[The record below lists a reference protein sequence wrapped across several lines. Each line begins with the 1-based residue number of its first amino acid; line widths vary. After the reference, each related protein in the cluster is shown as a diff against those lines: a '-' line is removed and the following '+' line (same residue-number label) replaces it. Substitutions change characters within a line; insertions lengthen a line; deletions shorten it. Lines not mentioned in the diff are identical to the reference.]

1 MRLLTMFFVV
11 TMAGELSAAIDRGCY
26 KRNPRCTFGP
36 PTTVPGPGNYRCPS
50 GERPWIER
58 EDALPRCR
66 GTSNV
71 PDRGRRRAGV
81 SLTRA
86 ERVLVEQVT
95 VAIDTYIGDER
106 VRKVIDGEASISL
119 SASER
124 YRRSARR
131 RFSNVEELRRYVR
144 RVHCRSARAERFP
157 NRGRAKLTYG
167 GNTLW
172 IEDVRVSRADAELKV
187 YATYITTLRSSSP
200 LERTTIVSCNKR
212 RRS

>member
-1 MRLLTMFFVV
+1 MKLLMMFFVV
-11 TMAGELSAAIDRGCY
+11 TIAGEASAIPDPGCY
-26 KRNPRCTFGP
+26 QRNPRCTFGP
-36 PTTVPGPGNYRCPS
+36 PSTTPGPGNYRCPR

-66 GTSNV
+66 RTGNT
-71 PDRGRRRAGV
+71 PDRRRRRAGV

-95 VAIDTYIGDER
+95 VAINTYIGNER
-106 VRKVIDGEASISL
+106 VREVIDGEASISL

-131 RFSNVEELRRYVR
+131 RFSNVEDLRRYVR

-172 IEDVRVSRADAELKV
+172 IDDARVSLADAELKV

-200 LERTTIVSCNKR
+200 LERTTIVSCDKR
-212 RRS
+212 RS